1 MKSTVKYNLAVI
13 CLSLLS
19 LQNLIAAE
27 IISSNSGVWT
37 NANTWVGGVVPTK
50 SDNVTIAAG
59 HTVTYFVVTG
69 LQVDLCTNLIVDGTL
84 QASTMLNNVFVTNI
98 YGTILCNGIIEPGL
112 YDGAKGIS
120 AVLKGDT
127 ASVAGTGVI
136 TVSTLNLAVESTTC
150 NIDIPK
156 LTLSDSLCISKNNA
170 KFSIN
175 QGAEVSM
182 SAKGIVT
189 VTNNAKQNS
198 FNINGKLTTGYI
210 KLEKNA
216 VNTGVKPVYSI
227 DNRHNFLQYNTETAT
242 LTLLKEMHTLKLFNL
257 EGKCVYKQNNPPM
270 VTQLNPLIKGVYVV
284 LATDNE
290 GVSCS
295 AKIIVL

>member
-27 IISSNSGVWT
+27 IISSTSGVWT

-69 LQVDLCTNLIVDGTL
+69 LQVDLCTNLNVDGTL

-112 YDGAKGIS
+112 YDGAKGIN
-120 AVLKGDT
+120 AVLMGDT
-127 ASVAGTGVI
+127 ASVAGTGVMS
-136 TVSTLNLAVESTTC
+136 VSTLNLAVESTTC

-270 VTQLNPLIKGVYVV
+270 VLSLIPLLREFMLCWLQIMRV
-284 LATDNE
+284 LVA
-290 GVSCS
+290 VP
-295 AKIIVL
+295 K